1 MFNFIKKHGPNLQT
15 ILLILM
21 LVIPFLLYY
30 FARAGSD
37 AGVNLFLVIM
47 GVVMLAA
54 MKS

>member
-1 MFNFIKKHGPNLQT
+1 MLNFVKKHAQKLQT

-30 FARAGSD
+30 FARSHSD
-37 AGVNLFLVIM
+37 GATVFFLVLM
-47 GVVMLAA
+47 GAVMLAA